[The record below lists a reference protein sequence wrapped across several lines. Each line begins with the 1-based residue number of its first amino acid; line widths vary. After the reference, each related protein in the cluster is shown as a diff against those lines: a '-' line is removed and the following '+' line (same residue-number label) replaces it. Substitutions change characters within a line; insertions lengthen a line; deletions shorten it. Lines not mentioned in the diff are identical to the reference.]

1 MKPMLLNTAMVR
13 ATRDNQKSETRRA
26 IKVPNGYELKAQGM
40 RTDGKYSKNKK
51 FVALFED
58 DLGFSEL
65 VESAYSVGD
74 VVYVRETFAF
84 SKHRKRILYKADYSD
99 DYDIKY
105 NWETTWKP
113 SIHMPKKHARIF
125 LKITDVRVERLEDIS
140 EDDIEKEGIVS
151 VTAPT
156 FGDDYTYHSYYGIPD
171 YKNLTNI
178 FYETIYGDAPEVEAF
193 KHLWNSTAKYGYEWE
208 DNPYVFVYKYKRIE
222 L

>member
-1 MKPMLLNTAMVR
+1 MVR

-125 LKITDVRVERLEDIS
+125 LKITDVRVERLQDIHGGG
-140 EDDIEKEGIVS
+140 IEKEGLPASINS
-151 VTAPT
+151 FT
-156 FGDDYTYHSYYGIPD
+156 
-171 YKNLTNI
+171 
-178 FYETIYGDAPEVEAF
+178 EA
-193 KHLWNSTAKYGYEWE
+193 KEWWISLWNSTAKYGYEWE